1 MVWTRS
7 WSRGCGMSV
16 HMEPSWHGVNS
27 QPQLL
32 QLLCKPV
39 LKDNPCPSDCVTDK
53 TDDGHGEGTTLREG
67 WILCNPQEQRN
78 LGCSRPHRTVQE
90 CPLCQLIPG
99 MWHFWN
105 CLCQDFLLWHL
116 WFLRLII
123 GNPRS
128 AAPLCNDFCIQQLSC
143 LLWILKRDE
152 RAWMFPWQDRWM
164 ELV

>member
-116 WFLRLII
+116 WFLRLPHRRKPQISCSSLQ
-123 GNPRS
+123 GFLYP
-128 AAPLCNDFCIQQLSC
+128 ATLLSS
-143 LLWILKRDE
+143 LDTKT
-152 RAWMFPWQDRWM
+152 RWKG
-164 ELV
+164 LNVSLAR